1 MKKIQI
7 KTTIKTNDNV
17 SEMEITNALLWMC
30 RNNNW
35 SCEDW
40 EINQVETKKKVSFR
54 GSYYFGTNKK
64 IESIKKG
71 MVVTPSRDL
80 AIAYAHKPKNISID
94 NKKVYHDGKGLVGY
108 LYKIDEPL
116 VVGEDIFQ
124 YYASKFDDG
133 YEMLTKRELK
143 IKLVKV
149 IGEKNEKVS
158 K

>member
-40 EINQVETKKKVSFR
+40 DISEIERKKKVSFK
-54 GSYYFGTNKK
+54 GSYYFGTNQK
-64 IESIKKG
+64 IEKIKKG
-71 MVVTPSRDL
+71 MVITPSRDL
-80 AIAYAHKPKNISID
+80 AIAYAHKPKTISIND
-94 NKKVYHDGKGLVGY
+94 KKVYHDGKKVPGY

-143 IKLVKV
+143 IKLVKT
-149 IGEKNEKVS
+149 IGEKNEKTI